1 MDSLLTD
8 QSLMNFQNSPFNTLR
23 EGLEKS
29 INNLKDSNKNRE
41 RFDIIA
47 SPTGVGKSYA
57 QDTIVRDLIHK
68 HFPNIKIIIRLAPT
82 RDTANDGIFHGVHG
96 NWRGLGFVSPKEL
109 EKQISFLEQGLT
121 NFGDLYSMSM
131 THGIFLNEN
140 TEIVAN
146 FLKKYK
152 ENIFILIEEAHKF
165 FACPIPGAK
174 NSSKVYG
181 NGGNAPYYAKMP
193 LEIRKWMKTTPYV
206 IGFTATP
213 TVGQD
218 KTYGDMNGLL
228 ELVSDN
234 PNKPFKFY
242 FDVIDC
248 FPQNLKDLVPH
259 QAWVKSITTYNYEH
273 KDPHCI
279 EEPLKFS
286 ISRLFKTQNKL
297 EKIKNGFDPNITSKL
312 VWLGVF
318 GRRSGSGW
326 GTSPNIAM
334 QMICSHLKSINV
346 PANTPCI
353 IEMTEQGC
361 FSYDLNGNKV
371 DKFNEFDAVAKL
383 NDASDPAQFLL
394 SINKAT
400 AGLNIHRIG
409 EIFVG
414 RVRDIIYDRY
424 ETSNQIYGRGVRI
437 NTGTDILSKSEYKND
452 LRSYM
457 IQYHG
462 EHGVPYDVIA
472 ETIKTA
478 NVFNITIP
486 LGVKFMKTKTKYA
499 RDIWGGAAEVFLEKY
514 CNTIESGAEFL
525 DDFIQSTGVK
535 VCSLCGSLLSDKLH
549 QKEYEFNQTSYSI
562 LNQFFNT

>member
-1 MDSLLTD
+1 VSTFT
-8 QSLMNFQNSPFNTLR
+8 NFENIAFNTLC
-23 EGLEKS
+23 EGIEKS
-29 INNLKDSNKNRE
+29 ILNLKDLNKNSE
-41 RFDIIA
+41 RFDIIT
-47 SPTGVGKSYA
+47 SPTGVGKSHA
-57 QDTIVRDLIHK
+57 QDTVVRDYITK
-68 HFPNIKIIIRLAPT
+68 YFPNVKIIIRLAPT
-82 RDTANDGIFHGVHG
+82 RDTANDGVFHEVY
-96 NWRGLGFVSPKEL
+96 NKWRGLGFISPKEL
-109 EKQISFLEQGLT
+109 EKQISNLEQGLT
-121 NFGDLYSMSM
+121 NFDDHYSMSM
-131 THGIFLNEN
+131 THSIFLNEN
-140 TEIVAN
+140 TEVVAD
-146 FLKKYK
+146 FLEKYK

-181 NGGNAPYYAKMP
+181 NGGNSPYYAKMP
-193 LEIRKWMKTTPYV
+193 LKIREWMKTAPYV

-218 KTYGDMNGLL
+218 KTYGDMNGTL

-234 PNKPFKFY
+234 PNKPYKFY
-242 FDVIDC
+242 YDIVDC
-248 FPQNLKDLVPH
+248 FPKKLKDLIPH
-259 QAWVKSITTYNYEH
+259 QAWVKSITTYSYEH
-273 KDPHCI
+273 NDPHCI
-279 EEPLKFS
+279 EQPLKSS
-286 ISRLFKTQNKL
+286 ITRLFKTQNKL
-297 EKIKNGFDPNITSKL
+297 ENIKKGFDPNITPKL

-326 GTSPNIAM
+326 GTSPTIAM
-334 QMICSHLKSINV
+334 EMICNHLKKLEIDQ
-346 PANTPCI
+346 NTPCI

-371 DKFNEFDAVAKL
+371 GKFNEFDAVFKL
-383 NDASDPAQFLL
+383 NDPNDPAQFLL

-437 NTGTDILSKSEYKND
+437 NTGTQILSKSAYKND

-457 IQYHG
+457 IQYHE
-462 EHGVPYDVIA
+462 EHGIPYDVIA
-472 ETIKTA
+472 ETLKVS

-486 LGVKFMKTKTKYA
+486 LGVKVMKTKTKYA
-499 RDIWGGAAEVFLEKY
+499 RDVWGGAAEVFLEKY
-514 CNTIESGAEFL
+514 CNTIESGTEFL

-535 VCSLCGSLLSDKLH
+535 ICSLCGSLLSNKLH
-549 QKEYEFNQTSYSI
+549 QKEHEFKQTSYSV
-562 LNQFFNT
+562 LNEFFNV